1 GLGEE
6 QALGNP
12 RIRSEQ
18 FVQGVRPKGGRLLE
32 EFRRMSRAA
41 EVSGD
46 DDHVAGLR
54 AGPQEDPVLPY
65 ASEGRSRDR
74 EDRRF
79 LRVAPED
86 GDAELA
92 RAFLDALRQ
101 AAEELD

>member
-1 GLGEE
+1 
-6 QALGNP
+6 
-12 RIRSEQ
+12 
-18 FVQGVRPKGGRLLE
+18 
-32 EFRRMSRAA
+32 MSRAA

-65 ASEGRSRDR
+65 ASEGRPRDR

-79 LRVAPED
+79 LRVPPED

-92 RAFLDALRQ
+92 HTFLDTLRQ
-101 AAEELD
+101 PAEELDVRVGGHRERRDETEGSRSRGRGRKSGVQGARGE